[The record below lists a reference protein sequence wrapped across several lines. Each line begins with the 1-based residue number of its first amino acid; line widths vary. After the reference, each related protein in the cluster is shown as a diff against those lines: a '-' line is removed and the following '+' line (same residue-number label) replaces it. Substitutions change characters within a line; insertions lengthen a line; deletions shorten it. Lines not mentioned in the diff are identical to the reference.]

1 MIQEGKLL
9 TISILS
15 FLGQKYSMSK
25 EQKAYLEHI
34 KKHFN
39 VSTTA
44 DFKVEE
50 IEKIND
56 INTIKSIYIITREF
70 VFLRDNSCFTPEV
83 FDYFPV
89 SFIEQKRI
97 IKEIYEKYNKG
108 GLKLILE
115 QYPIDVNKSEPTGKV
130 KSKPYVNS
138 DKEEYLRLGKA
149 YLYGDGVP
157 KNLEKAKNYLLAAVN
172 LGSSEAIELLKNIG
186 QNSNR
191 TPTVGWFSNFNK
203 ALNNV
208 IQNESKINYRE
219 ALDKL
224 ILAQN
229 AFESGQN
236 IDDVMIY
243 LNIAAKCGS
252 DGAINILKLLPR
264 AKKISISLAFK
275 SAISAMEEEL
285 AKNKR

>member
-25 EQKAYLEHI
+25 DQKAYLEHI

-39 VSTTA
+39 ISTTA

-70 VFLRDNSCFTPEV
+70 VFLRDNSCFTPDV

-115 QYPIDVNKSEPTGKV
+115 QYPIDINRNEQTDKV

-138 DKEEYLRLGKA
+138 DKEEYLKLGKT

-157 KNLEKAKNYLLAAVN
+157 KNLDKAKNYLLAAVN
-172 LGSSEAIELLKNIG
+172 LGSSEAIELLKDINKNENI
-186 QNSNR
+186 S
-191 TPTVGWFSNFNK
+191 PVVGLFTGAVK
-203 ALNNV
+203 TMKR
-208 IQNESKINYRE
+208 IINYRE

-236 IDDVMIY
+236 IDDVMSY

-252 DGAINILKLLPR
+252 DGAINILRLLPR
-264 AKKISISLAFK
+264 ASKLSISLAFK
-275 SAISAMEEEL
+275 SAISSMQKEL
-285 AKNKR
+285 AQNQR